1 MSTVFW
7 NEKEVIFPDFLEP
20 GQTTDGDY
28 VEKQHFEAEDL
39 LYELLLLCSLHPLW
53 FPWK

>member
-7 NEKEVIFPDFLEP
+7 DEKEVIFPDFLEP